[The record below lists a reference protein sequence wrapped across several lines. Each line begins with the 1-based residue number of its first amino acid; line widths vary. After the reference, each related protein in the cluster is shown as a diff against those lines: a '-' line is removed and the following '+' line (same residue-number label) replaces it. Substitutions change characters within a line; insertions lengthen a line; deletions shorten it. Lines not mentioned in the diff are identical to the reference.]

1 MKNKVPECIRCGK
14 CCLADMTAF
23 VSGIEEE
30 DIKRWK
36 NEGRYDILHIID
48 NEHSLW
54 AGDHIISSQD
64 GRYIHGCHFL
74 SWDEEHYS
82 CSIYETRPIVCR
94 NFKPGSSALCSIIK
108 K

>member
-1 MKNKVPECIRCGK
+1 MKNKEPECVRCGK

-36 NEGRYDILHIID
+36 NEKRHDILHIIE

-54 AGDHIISSQD
+54 AGDHIISSRD

-74 SWDEEHYS
+74 SWDEEQYS

-94 NFKPGSSALCSIIK
+94 NFIPGSSALCSLFK